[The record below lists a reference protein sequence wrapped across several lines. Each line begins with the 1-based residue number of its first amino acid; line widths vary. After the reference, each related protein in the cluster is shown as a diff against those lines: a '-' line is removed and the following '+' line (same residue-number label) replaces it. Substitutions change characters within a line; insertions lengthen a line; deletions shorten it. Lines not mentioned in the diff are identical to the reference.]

1 MSILFILFIS
11 LFFFIC
17 SLMISIYLLSNKEK
31 FYNYKLQGQPANRG
45 MKFFYGLPHKKVDV
59 TNIVKQKWIKNTPN
73 TSGGPEIIIPVNDV
87 VRKNQLGIDPIPNVV
102 KYIFIE
108 EGKEKP
114 HIVTHQ
120 QQLNINLNYSKN
132 NDSKVILTKRYKHC
146 VIFSYCERK
155 KSHLGCNPIINL
167 DYFCKNGVH
176 NNPDVFYI
184 FVINHYQCHINI
196 PQLPNVRIYTRQ
208 NSGRCQGAWRFGI
221 SKINVTQF
229 DYFIFMNDII
239 KGPFINKKNWYHQF
253 GNMIDSKVKLSS
265 LSNNIPCPKY
275 WPPNKNFGYFVTEML
290 WCVDRTGLD
299 IISKNLWN
307 NITDLKFDEEYKK
320 SRFYY
325 IFNYE
330 MGLTREIEKQNYKVK
345 GLYHD
350 TRIIMRKPDNID
362 KLFLKK

>member
-1 MSILFILFIS
+1 
-11 LFFFIC
+11 
-17 SLMISIYLLSNKEK
+17 MISIYLLSKKEK

-146 VIFSYCERK
+146 VIFAYCERK

-208 NSGRCQGAWRFGI
+208 NSGRCEGAWRFGI

-229 DYFIFMNDII
+229 DYFIFMNDTV
-239 KGPFINKKNWYHQF
+239 KGPFNNKKNWYNQF
-253 GNMIDSKVKLSS
+253 ANVINSKVKLSS
-265 LSNNIPCPKY
+265 LSKY
-275 WPPNKNFGYFVTEML
+275 NRVHDFGGGRKNSPSDVSGML

-299 IISKNLWN
+299 IISKTLWTN
-307 NITDLKFDEEYKK
+307 SDSKFDSVYSNNRQDFIFKFEVGL
-320 SRFYY
+320 SRE
-325 IFNYE
+325 IRSRNYE
-330 MGLTREIEKQNYKVK
+330 AKS
-345 GLYHD
+345 LYNSDLPH
-350 TRIIMRKPDNID
+350 RIKNEND
-362 KLFLKK
+362 KYIFLKK